1 MGFHSKKGGYNTMV
15 YIDNNGKLANLLET
29 LLKKKEISNATLTDT
44 KDLIAE
50 LRSPRSDVF
59 LVDKSELKKKGY

>member
-1 MGFHSKKGGYNTMV
+1 MV

-50 LRSPRSDVF
+50 LQSPRGDVF